1 MPRTSTSNIQP
12 DENAAATDG
21 NVLQPV
27 SNVVRNNATKVDGGV
42 DVVVKNSAAA
52 RTPVFKMSTTRRQR
66 RSNKRSGGQR
76 LPSSNYLMQM
86 GQSKGDDEELEDDQ
100 NAQENLAEE
109 QRREAFDP
117 MLRGRRSGRKKPS
130 NVGLDGEGFEDPSQ
144 FFKSPTASG
153 FGGRLSTDVESTP
166 GGYTDTERDVS
177 LDQSVVGGISP
188 TSRRSSAVAKDDSGV
203 TRRRGLFQNDD
214 KGSDRSDANLTDEAG
229 ALDGS
234 VSIGKNSSL
243 GKSSPS
249 FQGQSPIEGRQE
261 NSIASPASNNH
272 DSLDASAMTPQSVE
286 SESESSS
293 PNSNKSTSPS
303 EQSSDQYD
311 DDENDTS
318 NTSMMNDDNGLVQS
332 PSANNNDNDISAYS
346 PTETAGARGNRED
359 TTFKRMRSAASAMPS
374 PVREK
379 GRRRSKRNRRAPIEW
394 WKNER
399 IVYQRETNEGME
411 AVMPVPVGVERLGK
425 SPPTKKKKTRKSRK
439 EEIQLP
445 PNFVEEVPKVSI
457 DLGDTTADIELVK
470 NQDDLTF
477 QTISSNVDTTTTGTI
492 QRQKNVDAAA
502 AFVHDSIRTGMVKLD
517 VGATK
522 EVESSGDA
530 AQMFCVH
537 KAADKGLL
545 VNINNQTTT
554 VGPGCMFLVPPNTEY
569 ELQNLSR
576 KVGIEIFYTIVDV

>member
-42 DVVVKNSAAA
+42 DVVVKNNAAA

-76 LPSSNYLMQM
+76 LPSSNYLMHM
-86 GQSKGDDEELEDDQ
+86 GQSRAMAKSWRMIKMPKRTLLEDNERCSILCCGDEGLVGR
-100 NAQENLAEE
+100 NRRTLAWIA
-109 QRREAFDP
+109 RA
-117 MLRGRRSGRKKPS
+117 
-130 NVGLDGEGFEDPSQ
+130 EDPSQ
-144 FFKSPTASG
+144 FLSRRQHLE

-214 KGSDRSDANLTDEAG
+214 KGSNRSDTNLSDEDGTLDRSA
-229 ALDGS
+229 
-234 VSIGKNSSL
+234 SIGKNSGL
-243 GKSSPS
+243 DKGSPS
-249 FQGQSPIEGRQE
+249 FRGQSPIESRQE
-261 NSIASPASNNH
+261 NNIASPASNNH

-346 PTETAGARGNRED
+346 PTETAGARGNGED

-379 GRRRSKRNRRAPIEW
+379 GEDARS
-394 WKNER
+394 
-399 IVYQRETNEGME
+399 G
-411 AVMPVPVGVERLGK
+411 
-425 SPPTKKKKTRKSRK
+425 
-439 EEIQLP
+439 
-445 PNFVEEVPKVSI
+445 I
-457 DLGDTTADIELVK
+457 DGH
-470 NQDDLTF
+470 Q
-477 QTISSNVDTTTTGTI
+477 
-492 QRQKNVDAAA
+492 
-502 AFVHDSIRTGMVKLD
+502 
-517 VGATK
+517 
-522 EVESSGDA
+522 
-530 AQMFCVH
+530 
-537 KAADKGLL
+537 
-545 VNINNQTTT
+545 
-554 VGPGCMFLVPPNTEY
+554 
-569 ELQNLSR
+569 
-576 KVGIEIFYTIVDV
+576 

>member
-1 MPRTSTSNIQP
+1 M
-12 DENAAATDG
+12 
-21 NVLQPV
+21 
-27 SNVVRNNATKVDGGV
+27 
-42 DVVVKNSAAA
+42 
-52 RTPVFKMSTTRRQR
+52 
-66 RSNKRSGGQR
+66 
-76 LPSSNYLMQM
+76 
-86 GQSKGDDEELEDDQ
+86 
-100 NAQENLAEE
+100 
-109 QRREAFDP
+109 
-117 MLRGRRSGRKKPS
+117 
-130 NVGLDGEGFEDPSQ
+130 
-144 FFKSPTASG
+144 
-153 FGGRLSTDVESTP
+153 
-166 GGYTDTERDVS
+166 
-177 LDQSVVGGISP
+177 
-188 TSRRSSAVAKDDSGV
+188 
-203 TRRRGLFQNDD
+203 
-214 KGSDRSDANLTDEAG
+214 DRSA
-229 ALDGS
+229 
-234 VSIGKNSSL
+234 SIGKNSGL
-243 GKSSPS
+243 DKGSPS
-249 FQGQSPIEGRQE
+249 FRGQSPIESRQE

-425 SPPTKKKKTRKSRK
+425 SPPTKKKRTRKSRK

-537 KAADKGLL
+537 KAAEKGLL

-576 KVGIEIFYTIVDV
+576 RVGIEIFYTIVDV